1 LTIGGHAC
9 EMSGKSY
16 QLGMRRGGD
25 MPGSTERAVE
35 DASIMPHI
43 ERPVGTAKRLIAKR
57 A

>member
-1 LTIGGHAC
+1 
-9 EMSGKSY
+9 
-16 QLGMRRGGD
+16 